1 MYKLKRMK
9 LFKILIF
16 CFVLS
21 SCKKEELIDKSKTL
35 PFYNSEEFTPEW
47 IAKSDSRYKE
57 IHTIAP
63 FVFINQNDEKVTNKD
78 FEGKIYIAD
87 FFFTTCPSICPILAK
102 NMSAIQEDYK
112 NDNDIMLLSHS
123 VMPWVDTVEKIKEYA
138 IEQNAINN
146 KWHLVTGNRDKIYDI
161 ARNSYFADEDFKKTK
176 DESEFIH
183 TENFVLVDKKGRIRG
198 VYNGT
203 LALDVQR
210 LKRHIEILKLEA

>member
-1 MYKLKRMK
+1 MK

-16 CFVLS
+16 CFVLT
-21 SCKKEELIDKSKTL
+21 SCKKEEVIDKSKTL

-47 IAKSDSRYKE
+47 IAKSDTRYTK
-57 IHTIAP
+57 IHTISQ
-63 FVFINQNDEKVTNKD
+63 FEFINQNGKKITNKD

-123 VMPWVDTVEKIKEYA
+123 VMPWVDTVKKIKEYA
-138 IEQNAINN
+138 IENKAIDN
-146 KWHLVTGNRDKIYDI
+146 KWHLVTGDRDKIYDI

-183 TENFVLVDKKGRIRG
+183 TENFVLIDKKGRIRG

-210 LKRHIEILKLEA
+210 LKRHIEILKLEL

>member
-1 MYKLKRMK
+1 
-9 LFKILIF
+9 
-16 CFVLS
+16 LS
-21 SCKKEELIDKSKTL
+21 IDKTKTL
-35 PFYNSEEFTPEW
+35 PFYNSESFTPEW
-47 IAKSDSRYKE
+47 ISKKDVKYKN

-63 FVFINQNDEKVTNKD
+63 FQFTNQNNERVTNKD

-102 NMSAIQEDYK
+102 NMGVIQEAYK
-112 NDNDIMLLSHS
+112 NDDAILLVSHS

-138 IEQNAINN
+138 ISKNAIDG
-146 KWHLVTGNRDKIYDI
+146 KWHLVTGNRNEIYKL
-161 ARNSYFADEDFKKTK
+161 ARASYFADEDFKKTK

-203 LALDVQR
+203 LGMDIQR
-210 LKRHIEILKLEA
+210 LKRHIKLLKNEY

>member
-1 MYKLKRMK
+1 MK
-9 LFKILIF
+9 FKFILLFFIT
-16 CFVLS
+16 CV
-21 SCKKEELIDKSKTL
+21 SCKNQANVDKTKTL

-47 IAKSDSRYKE
+47 IPKSADVYSE

-63 FVFINQNDEKVTNKD
+63 FEFTNQNGQIITNQN
-78 FEGKIYIAD
+78 FIGKIYVAD

-102 NMSAIQEDYK
+102 SMGSLQEMYK
-112 NDNDIMLLSHS
+112 EDENILLLSHS
-123 VMPWVDTVEKIKEYA
+123 VMPWVDSVTKIKEYA
-138 IEQNAINN
+138 LEQKVIDT
-146 KWHLVTGNRDKIYDI
+146 KWHLVTGDRESIYTI
-161 ARNSYFADEDFKKTK
+161 ARSSYFADEDFKKTK

-210 LKRHIEILKLEA
+210 LKRHIEILKKEF